1 MTATITPNDDD
12 ALFIHSKSPSCR
24 ALYVSF
30 NIPLLGR
37 VDMRCIGHGFILS
50 TNHVKNDCYDEG
62 EQ

>member
-12 ALFIHSKSPSCR
+12 ALFIHSKSPSYRGTLCF
-24 ALYVSF
+24 F

-37 VDMRCIGHGFILS
+37 VDMRCIEHGFILS
-50 TNHVKNDCYDEG
+50 TNHVKNDCYDEV